1 MNQVVIYKKDV
12 PENRPC
18 HIYAES
24 QLQLTRAMK
33 DLKPRYSGKYLLK
46 FKLDWDMQSVLSG
59 IWDATNKWKWWGWIN
74 RNSNTSLTEDTKY
87 RLPYEGVD
95 FLNRG
100 SYYGGWSIKSN
111 PIYCESQGIA
121 PEAAGM
127 GELPSPIS
135 WLIFSSV
142 GREHYRDIEASGQ
155 LLVLTRLAVEQGYT
169 AMLEKLASMGII
181 DPGSVASITI
191 PDEPLSKTMHREK
204 DSYFDTWSYT
214 SWTNA
219 SIDSGIRKL
228 LAGTTCQVLRSR
240 VAWQR
245 GAFRNYRITPESN
258 DRYTWH
264 SDEPI
269 VHNLRINIPIKTSS
283 AFGLEIKDSPPVVLE
298 EGHAYTWDSSIVHR
312 QIQVDNSSK
321 EDRINMIV
329 GFNPW
334 FDWNEE
340 RQAWVSNEFYGKIHP
355 LDMAID
361 GLVIPGMK
369 FISEEVQ

>member
-1 MNQVVIYKKDV
+1 MTEVIIYKKDV

-18 HIYAES
+18 HVYAEN
-24 QLQLTRAMK
+24 QLELVRSMRS
-33 DLKPRYSGKYLLK
+33 LKSRYSGKYLLK
-46 FKLDWDMQSVLSG
+46 FKLDWDFESLLEQV
-59 IWDATNKWKWWGWIN
+59 WQATHKHKWWGWVN
-74 RNSNTSLTEDTKY
+74 RNSGTGHREQDKH
-87 RLPYEGVD
+87 RLPYEGTD

-111 PIYCESQGIA
+111 PVYCQQSGIS

-135 WLIFSSV
+135 WFLFSSI
-142 GREHYRDIEASGQ
+142 GNASYKRLEETGQ
-155 LLVLTRLAVEQGYT
+155 LLVLTRLAVEQGYKP
-169 AMLEKLASMGII
+169 MLEHLVRLGVLDRDRI
-181 DPGSVASITI
+181 DAISI
-191 PDEPLSKTMHREK
+191 PPEPLSKTIHREK

-214 SWTNA
+214 RWTSA
-219 SIDSGIRKL
+219 ATDSGIRDL
-228 LAGTTCQVLRSR
+228 LGNTRCQVLRSR

-245 GAFRNYRITPESN
+245 GAFRSYRITPENN

-269 VHNLRINIPIKTSS
+269 VHNLRINIPIKTSA
-283 AFGLEIKDSPPVVLE
+283 AFGLEIKESPPVILE
-298 EGHAYTWDSSIVHR
+298 AGHAYTWDSNIVHR

-334 FDWNEE
+334 FDWDES
-340 RQAWVSNEFYGKIHP
+340 RQAWVSNEYYGRMHP
-355 LDMAID
+355 LDMALE

-369 FISEEVQ
+369 FIAEEVR